1 MSELENTQQDT
12 VTCDEKKSDL
22 EPSIIDRPAGTVD
35 RQVEDVAGLRADNA
49 SGLRAEDAT
58 GLQTDSAT
66 GFQADS
72 GADLQAGGGAGLRS
86 EDATGLQAD
95 SAANPQ
101 TGNTDDP
108 QHGGSIELEQDVQ
121 AYGVLDIERSDEM
134 SGVAGPKGGDRTNS
148 APTTEEGDGTGTDP
162 ELEPTRDIPPSDL
175 VEAGPG
181 QNNQSPEAIEP
192 KPDDQ
197 TGASGIAGAA
207 RTVSALFS
215 EGVTSMKEVNAAH
228 RAHAAARDELERL
241 DNTIAS
247 REAELEHRR
256 GIAARYD
263 EIIAEESARKNAAR
277 KNQASATQQRE
288 KILAKLAELKK
299 QLEDMREE
307 DATTERHLK
316 TALEAAEDKERS
328 ARESGR
334 RLQRRLDDAQA
345 NLDRTIKEQSEG
357 VAAAHQAVTSAEAH
371 LTTLNSEYAEIQ
383 KNPSANPAGYSVRK
397 RELEDEISDA
407 TEALRNAKSDVPRIE
422 QETQTA
428 IDEARAAVT
437 EAERPIATAKEAFN
451 TVAAAADRA
460 RDAYGEAREDAEK
473 RQKELRGAISEGEKA
488 AKAQERA
495 AQDAQARVDAAQAAI
510 DEANDIHAHP
520 EATAALVNALEAD
533 RAEREERVVEVEQLA
548 GAEQAVRER
557 TRGARVRLTLAVTGI
572 ALTVL
577 LMFVWTYIAQ

>member
-58 GLQTDSAT
+58 GLQADSAT
-66 GFQADS
+66 GLQADS
-72 GADLQAGGGAGLRS
+72 GADLQAGGGAGLQA

-101 TGNTDDP
+101 AGYAGHLP
-108 QHGGSIELEQDVQ
+108 LGGSIELEQDSQ
-121 AYGVLDIERSDEM
+121 TGGVLDLQRSDEM
-134 SGVAGPKGGDRTNS
+134 SSAAGPKGDDRARGTPAPEESDGAGTN
-148 APTTEEGDGTGTDP
+148 PG
-162 ELEPTRDIPPSDL
+162 LEPTRNNPPSDL

-241 DNTIAS
+241 NNTIAS

-256 GIAARYD
+256 DIAARYD

-277 KNQASATQQRE
+277 KDQASATQQRE
-288 KILAKLAELKK
+288 KFLAKLAELKK

-307 DATTERHLK
+307 DATTERRLK

-345 NLDRTIKEQSEG
+345 NLERTIKEQSEG

-371 LTTLNSEYAEIQ
+371 LATLNSEYAEIQ

-428 IDEARAAVT
+428 IDKARAAVD

-473 RQKELRGAISEGEKA
+473 RQKELRGTISEGEKA

-495 AQDAQARVDAAQAAI
+495 TQDAQARVDAAQAAI

-557 TRGARVRLTLAVTGI
+557 TRGARVRLTLAVAGI